1 MAPSIV
7 MSSPVGSIAPAQLYN
22 ASMSNQSHITP
33 NLPARAGEVLH
44 RLEQDYGRPTWKV
57 SRPPLDELVMTILSQ
72 HTSDVNCERA
82 FNSLKQAFPTWNVVA
97 EAEEREIERAI
108 RPGGL
113 AATKAPRIK
122 AAVARVLEM
131 GALDDLDELSLPDA
145 KSRLQSLPGVGPKT
159 AACVLLFA
167 CRRPA
172 LPVDTHVHRVCRRIG
187 LIEESTNAEKA
198 HELLESMLPEAD
210 VYSFHVNLITHGRR
224 VCRARVP
231 RCSECSLRDLCD
243 YATTITITENESTGL
258 NDD

>member
-1 MAPSIV
+1 
-7 MSSPVGSIAPAQLYN
+7 MSFLAASIAPTQLYN
-22 ASMSNQSHITP
+22 ASMSNLSYIAPHLTI
-33 NLPARAGEVLH
+33 RAGEVLH
-44 RLEQDYGRPTWKV
+44 RLEQDYDRPAWNV
-57 SRPPLDELVMTILSQ
+57 LRPPLDELVMTILSQ

-82 FNSLKQAFPTWNVVA
+82 FNSLKQAFPTWSAVA
-97 EAEEREIERAI
+97 AASERDIERAI

-122 AAVARVLEM
+122 AAVARVLET

-172 LPVDTHVHRVCRRIG
+172 LPVDTHVHRVSRRLG
-187 LIEESTNAEKA
+187 LIDDSTNAEKA
-198 HELLESMLPEAD
+198 HELLESLLPEED

-224 VCRARVP
+224 ICRARAP
-231 RCSECSLRDLCD
+231 HCPECSLRNLCD
-243 YATTITITENESTGL
+243 YATSIVNTEDETTGIK
-258 NDD
+258 DD